1 MSEGNRILV
10 VGASSGI
17 GRSLM
22 TYGTTVGQ
30 DMLGTSRL
38 GDPQLALSA
47 FDLTLDPA
55 TSLLRNEPTH
65 AILQPDL

>member
-1 MSEGNRILV
+1 
-10 VGASSGI
+10 
-17 GRSLM
+17 M